1 MEETSS
7 KITILSTESNKMFSV
22 EVLQLNELK
31 FRLESR
37 QQSKLIYRVEN
48 QQYLI
53 GWLFTTAIDEV
64 KYLALKLPIEA
75 SVAAQGTEFLMLCN
89 HTVVLWNH
97 LAYLFND

>member
-48 QQYLI
+48 KQYLI
-53 GWLFTTAIDEV
+53 G
-64 KYLALKLPIEA
+64 
-75 SVAAQGTEFLMLCN
+75 
-89 HTVVLWNH
+89 
-97 LAYLFND
+97 